1 MPSHH
6 ATQNIA
12 LVDRTNKLTKSYTV
26 LEFQK

>member
-12 LVDRTNKLTKSYTV
+12 LMDKTDKITKGYMV
-26 LEFQK
+26 LKFQK